1 MKKIKVNRNHILLGG
16 LALAGAAIFI
26 HYQKCGVL
34 KPLFKNQ
41 CDGKS
46 VYDMGPSIADP
57 DPFVLQQLEE
67 AMSTRTLTDDYVQ
80 TYNRWINGYRE
91 KPTMFPENY
100 YELPFRYP
108 GPEKGILTS
117 PGVPDSF
124 GSNPINPE
132 PNYWDRWI
140 RQSFSF

>member
-1 MKKIKVNRNHILLGG
+1 VKIEHILIGGIG
-16 LALAGAAIFI
+16 LAAFI
-26 HYQKCGVL
+26 GSYYI
-34 KPLFKNQ
+34 FKN
-41 CDGKS
+41 KTFNK
-46 VYDMGPSIADP
+46 YDMGPSIADP

-67 AMSTRTLTDDYVQ
+67 AMPTRTLTDDYVQ

-140 RQSFSF
+140 IQSFSF

>member
-1 MKKIKVNRNHILLGG
+1 VKTEQLLVYGGIG
-16 LALAGAAIFI
+16 LAAFI
-26 HYQKCGVL
+26 GSYYF
-34 KPLFKNQ
+34 FKS
-41 CDGKS
+41 KS
-46 VYDMGPSIADP
+46 IINKVYDMGPAIADP

-67 AMSTRTLTDDYVQ
+67 AMPTRTLTDDYVQ

-100 YELPFRYP
+100 YELPFRYDWRNP
-108 GPEKGILTS
+108 DSILTS